1 MFVITGFVSM
11 DINYLMLKVRVL
23 SKQLIVY
30 LILLLIHKY
39 T

>member
-11 DINYLMLKVRVL
+11 DINDLMLKVRVL

-30 LILLLIHKY
+30 LI
-39 T
+39 